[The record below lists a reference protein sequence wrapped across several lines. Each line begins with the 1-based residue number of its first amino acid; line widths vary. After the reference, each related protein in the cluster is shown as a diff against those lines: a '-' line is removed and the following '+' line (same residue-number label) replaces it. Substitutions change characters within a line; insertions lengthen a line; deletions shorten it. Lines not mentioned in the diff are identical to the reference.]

1 MLMEI
6 ILKDL
11 VKEYGDVVA
20 VDVPHLEIPDGQV
33 VGLVGN
39 NGAGKTTML
48 RLALDLVQA
57 TKGHVSLGGE
67 RVDKTTGW
75 KSHTGSYL
83 DEGFLIDFLNAEEYF
98 SFVGKAYGMS
108 LEEIEAGERRY
119 ANLFTEE
126 VLGTGKLI
134 RDLSAGNRKKVGL
147 LAALLVKP
155 SVLVLDEPFANLDP
169 TSQYALQQILADI
182 SQETKATILVSSHDL
197 GHVTDAC
204 ERILLLHQGRIERDE
219 LISDETLKELERF
232 FARSAAV

>member
-1 MLMEI
+1 MEI

-20 VDVPHLEIPDGQV
+20 VDVPHLEIADGQV

-48 RLALDLVQA
+48 RLVLDLVQA

-155 SVLVLDEPFANLDP
+155 SVLVLDECGPVDKQL
-169 TSQYALQQILADI
+169 SVGGYAL
-182 SQETKATILVSSHDL
+182 SECRKAFFGVSRQVDQNGKIGS
-197 GHVTDAC
+197 GHC
-204 ERILLLHQGRIERDE
+204 LSG
-219 LISDETLKELERF
+219 
-232 FARSAAV
+232 